1 MMDLDELD
9 RIEREAWSDMFA
21 ASPPPFTAG
30 AGLAS
35 RGFDGATAFAI
46 RAAPAIQFNRAQVA
60 SLERLSDSALD
71 AVLDWL
77 IGNCGPVWALQT
89 ASPDTSRL
97 AARGLRAASSWT
109 KFRRPSAD
117 APEAA
122 TALEIRAVDPSKAQ
136 DFGATVQ
143 AGFGA
148 PPPFAFWAA
157 ALVGRPRWTTYVAY
171 DGSVPVA
178 AAALFVDGG
187 TGWLGLGCCLPS
199 HRGRGAQ
206 SALLA
211 RRIADAQRAG
221 AITVVTETGTPP
233 PGEEAAH
240 PSFRNIRRAGFEPAY
255 ARLNFQPAGQLA

>member
-1 MMDLDELD
+1 MIDRDELE
-9 RIEREAWSDMFA
+9 RIERDAWTDMFA

-35 RGFDGATAFAI
+35 GEFDGAAAFAI
-46 RAAPAIQFNRAQVA
+46 QAAPAIQFNRAQAA
-60 SLERLSDSALD
+60 SLERLSDRELD

-77 IGNCGPVWALQT
+77 AGHCAPVWALQT
-89 ASPDTSRL
+89 VSDETSRL

-109 KFRRPSAD
+109 KFRRSSAD
-117 APEAA
+117 APAAA
-122 TALEIRAVDPSKAQ
+122 TALEIRAVQGPGAR

-157 ALVGRPRWTTYVAY
+157 TLAGRPRWTTYVAY
-171 DGSVPVA
+171 DGGTPAA
-178 AAALFVDGG
+178 AAALFVDRGI
-187 TGWLGLGCCLPS
+187 GWLGLGCCLPG

-211 RRIADAQRAG
+211 RRIADAQGAG
-221 AITVVTETGTPP
+221 ASVVVTETGTPP
-233 PGEEAAH
+233 PGEEASH
-240 PSFRNIRRAGFEPAY
+240 PSFRNIVRAGFEPAY
-255 ARLNFQPAGQLA
+255 ARMNFRPADQSG